1 MSADNGINANDGAP
15 HEDVTAGGDTVENE
29 GAATGADEGAEAQGE
44 KADDGPSS
52 MLDAVSGAVEK
63 LDAAKADTADDEPLE
78 DSPTSSGTERDA
90 DASASEANDEA
101 AREEDPGHF
110 SRKEWRNL
118 SPKTRERIEWFRQQK
133 RELSAE
139 VERYRPIALEVEQS
153 GINQKDF
160 EILLGLGKALQQG
173 DAETFL
179 AGVMPYVELMQEFA
193 GQKLPED
200 LQQKVDDGY
209 TTPEIAAELARAR
222 HSAQLERSRAEAVTN
237 RVAEQDRQAQ
247 LRAVLDQV
255 RQYEDGIRTRDPDY
269 AKKRDVIERETERL
283 VRAHGLPTTPEEG
296 LKIAKAAYE
305 FANSVF
311 SKAVPRHATRP
322 TPSGSQRTS
331 GTVRQQPSNM
341 LEAIEMGLS
350 RNSA

>member
-1 MSADNGINANDGAP
+1 MSADNGINETDFALQ
-15 HEDVTAGGDTVENE
+15 EDVPEAGDTVENE
-29 GAATGADEGAEAQGE
+29 SAATGADEGAGAEGE
-44 KADDGPSS
+44 KQGDGPTS
-52 MLDAVSGAVEK
+52 MLDAVSEAVEK
-63 LDAAKADTADDEPLE
+63 IDSAKAEKADEDQPPE
-78 DSPTSSGTERDA
+78 DSPASSGTELDA
-90 DASASEANDEA
+90 DASASEASSEA
-101 AREEDPGHF
+101 ASENDPGHF
-110 SRKEWRNL
+110 SRKEWRSL

-139 VERYRPIALEVEQS
+139 VERYRPIVQEVEQS
-153 GINQKDF
+153 GINQEDF
-160 EILLGLGKALQQG
+160 KVLLALGSALQRG

-222 HSAQLERSRAEAVTN
+222 HAAQLERSRAEAVQN

-255 RQYEDGIRTRDPDY
+255 RQYEDSIRTRDPDY

-305 FANSVF
+305 FANNVF

-350 RNSA
+350 RT